1 MKIIL
6 PLLSLL
12 ISACSA
18 QDVVTG
24 AQISA
29 DLAVA
34 QSAYAETRASVE
46 RRLSSLPD
54 EKAAEV
60 RALLADAD
68 SLKASIEAI
77 WTDKLI
83 PTAADVSVLYQSG
96 VALYARGTALVTPL
110 LSSMPIADQIRVRR
124 FGETMRSLGEHY
136 QAWLASPTAQT
147 QSALLSRGLELAK
160 MAAQIGMVVL

>member
-1 MKIIL
+1 MKILL

-24 AQISA
+24 AQIST

-34 QSAYAETRASVE
+34 QSSYAETRASVE
-46 RRLSSLPD
+46 RRLSSLSE

-83 PTAADVSVLYQSG
+83 PTAADVAVLYQSG
-96 VALYARGTALVTPL
+96 VALYARGTALVAPL
-110 LSSMPIADQIRVRR
+110 LSAMPIADQIRVRR
-124 FGETMRSLGEHY
+124 FSETMKSLGEHY
-136 QAWLASPTAQT
+136 QAWQASPTAQA
-147 QSALLSRGLELAK
+147 QSTLLTRGLELAK
-160 MAAQIGMVVL
+160 MAVQIGMVVL

>member
-1 MKIIL
+1 MKILL

-34 QSAYAETRASVE
+34 QSSYAETRASVE
-46 RRLSSLPD
+46 RRLASLSD
-54 EKAAEV
+54 EKATEL
-60 RALLADAD
+60 RALLVDAD
-68 SLKASIEAI
+68 SLKASVEAI
-77 WTDKLI
+77 WTDKLV
-83 PTAADVSVLYQSG
+83 PTAADVTVLYQAG
-96 VALYARGTALVTPL
+96 EALYVRGITLVTPL
-110 LSSMPIADQIRVRR
+110 MSSMPLADQIRVRR
-124 FGETMRSLGEHY
+124 FAETMKSLGEHY
-136 QAWLASPTAQT
+136 QAWQASPTAQT

-160 MAAQIGMVVL
+160 MAVQIGMVVL

>member
-1 MKIIL
+1 MKILL

-12 ISACSA
+12 ISACSV
-18 QDVVTG
+18 QDAVTG
-24 AQISA
+24 AQIST

-34 QSAYAETRASVE
+34 QSSYAETRASVE
-46 RRLSSLPD
+46 RRLSSLSE

-83 PTAADVSVLYQSG
+83 PTAADVAVLYQSG
-96 VALYARGTALVTPL
+96 VALYARGTALVAPL
-110 LSSMPIADQIRVRR
+110 LSAMPIADQIRVRR
-124 FGETMRSLGEHY
+124 FGDTLRSLGEHY
-136 QAWLASPTAQT
+136 QAWLESPTAQSQAAT
-147 QSALLSRGLELAK
+147 LSQGMELAK
-160 MAAQIGMVVL
+160 MAVQIGLVLL